1 MTRNPWVTAGDD
13 GIRFGVQLITPEEP
27 GALRRLVDTASWVE
41 GLGFDALFVFDHPAC
56 HVDPWIALSGIA
68 TTTSTIRLGSA
79 VNCGLYRHP
88 AYLARLAADLDNL
101 SDGRLILGLGSGWL
115 EREFRA
121 LDLPFPPIGQRQA
134 ALAEALQIIQGVW
147 GSEPF
152 SFAGEHFRTEAMRV
166 TPPPAQSPRPP
177 IMLGGSGERVTL
189 RQVAQ
194 FADACNIQEQMP
206 TDDGFDIPAR
216 AAVVARKLAALDR
229 HCEEVGRPRDEILAT
244 HFTLYLI
251 LGETEGAAV
260 RKLDALD
267 TAASTSPGTR
277 RSGKTGIVAGSP
289 ERLVAY
295 YRALVAAGIRYF
307 VVQLAADDRETI
319 ELLAREVM
327 PNVG

>member
-1 MTRNPWVTAGDD
+1 MTRHPWVTAGDD
-13 GIRFGVQLITPEEP
+13 AIRFGVQLITPEEP
-27 GALRRLVDTASWVE
+27 GALRQLVDTAGWVE
-41 GLGFDALFVFDHPAC
+41 SLGFDALFVFDHPAC

-147 GSEPF
+147 GPEPF
-152 SFAGEHFRTEAMRV
+152 SYQGEHFRTEAMRI
-166 TPPPAQSPRPP
+166 TPPPVQSPRPP

-189 RQVAQ
+189 RQVAHY
-194 FADACNIQEQMP
+194 ADACNVREADAP
-206 TDDGFDIPAR
+206 DEAFDISAR
-216 AAVVARKLAALDR
+216 AAAVARKLAALDG
-229 HCEEVGRPRDEILAT
+229 HCADAGRPRDEILAT

-251 LGETEGAAV
+251 LGETEAAAA

-277 RSGKTGIVAGSP
+277 RSGKTGIVAGAP
-289 ERLVAY
+289 ERLAAY
-295 YRALVAAGIRYF
+295 YQALVATGIRYF

-327 PNVG
+327 PKV